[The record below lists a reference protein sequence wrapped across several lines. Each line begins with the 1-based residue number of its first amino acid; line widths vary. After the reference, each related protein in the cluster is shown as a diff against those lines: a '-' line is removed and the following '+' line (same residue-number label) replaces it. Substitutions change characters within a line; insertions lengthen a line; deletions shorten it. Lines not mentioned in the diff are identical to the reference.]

1 MKKVAFIINPA
12 SGLRRKHSLE
22 RKLEHYFHQQNGWEA
37 VFYHTTCH
45 NDAYNAALR
54 YKEELFDLV
63 VAVGGDGTVNQV
75 ACALLYS
82 SVTMGIIPTG
92 SGNGFARHLKIPIS
106 VSKAIDVL
114 VQGNVAV
121 IDSGMVNDHSFFCTA
136 GIGFEAHLANRF
148 NRAKFRGFL
157 SYIILSALEFIRYRP
172 QKYIIYAGK
181 EVFEREAFLI
191 TFANA
196 AQWGNNIY
204 IAPGADVGDGLLDLV
219 VWKRAPIMR
228 IPFMVIRLLTKKN
241 KRSKYIENIRGVSFR
256 VERIDKGYVQYD
268 GEHTIMGK
276 ELKVEVH
283 PSSLRVVTPCSYQ

>member
-12 SGLRRKHSLE
+12 SGLRRRHSLE
-22 RKLEHYFHQQNGWEA
+22 RKLEYFFRQQNGWET

-54 YKEELFDLV
+54 YKEVLFDMV
-63 VAVGGDGTVNQV
+63 VAIGGDGTVNQV
-75 ACALLYS
+75 ACALVHS

-92 SGNGFARHLKIPIS
+92 SGNGLARHLKIPIS
-106 VSKAIDVL
+106 VPKAIDAL
-114 VQGNVAV
+114 LHGNVAI
-121 IDSGMVNDHSFFCTA
+121 IDSGMINGRSFFCTA
-136 GIGFEAHLANRF
+136 GIGFDAHLAKRF
-148 NRAKFRGFL
+148 NRALVRGFL
-157 SYIILSALEFIRYRP
+157 TYITLSVLEFIRYRP
-172 QKYIIYAGK
+172 QKYIIYAGE

-204 IAPGADVGDGLLDLV
+204 ISPCANTSDGLLDLV
-219 VWKRAPIMR
+219 VWKRASVMR
-228 IPFMVIRLLTKKN
+228 IPFMAIRLLTKKIN
-241 KRSKYIENIRGVSFR
+241 RSKYIENIRGASFR
-256 VERIDKGYVQYD
+256 VERIGEGYVQYD

-276 ELKVEVH
+276 ELKIGIH